1 MKRTSYLPLNKGKFL
16 RGLGLFAGI
25 SEASVLSMASASRI
39 LRYPKGSTI
48 FFQDDPAE
56 ALYLVHKGTVAIVL
70 TSIDGR
76 ELVINEMRDGEL
88 FGELAILTGQPR
100 STGALATTEA
110 EVMLIPRQVF
120 MKVVESEPKVTQRL
134 LELTAHRLC
143 ASSGREGALA
153 FMDADARLAKVLLEQ
168 DARSS
173 DTGFVTISQEELA
186 RHTGLTRQTVAKS
199 LGRWRRA
206 GWLLTGRGKI
216 VLLDRA
222 AIAEIEKK

>member
-1 MKRTSYLPLNKGKFL
+1 MKRTGYLPLDKGKFL

-25 SEASVLSMASASRI
+25 SESSISALASASRV

-48 FFQDDPAE
+48 FFQEDPAE

-70 TSIDGR
+70 TSSDGR
-76 ELVINEMRDGEL
+76 ELVINEMRDGDL

-100 STGALATTEA
+100 SSGALATTEA
-110 EVMLIPRQVF
+110 EVLLVLRQVF
-120 MKVVESEPKVTQRL
+120 MSVVENEPKVAQRL
-134 LELTAHRLC
+134 LELTAQRLS

-153 FMDADARLAKVLLEQ
+153 FMDAEARLAKVLLEQ
-168 DARSS
+168 EAHSCDV
-173 DTGFVTISQEELA
+173 GFLTISQEELA